1 LIPRGHAQLLIR
13 HLDDDV
19 KAKLQLRARHG
30 HTLEEEEVREILR
43 NAVQDEETTQE
54 PLGSRISS
62 RFAGKGLTQDIPE
75 LRGEPVRPA
84 QDLTKTLSAIGER
97 CRALPD
103 LDVREAEEILGYD
116 ENGVFR

>member
-1 LIPRGHAQLLIR
+1 
-13 HLDDDV
+13 
-19 KAKLQLRARHG
+19 
-30 HTLEEEEVREILR
+30 
-43 NAVQDEETTQE
+43 
-54 PLGSRISS
+54 
-62 RFAGKGLTQDIPE
+62 
-75 LRGEPVRPA
+75 VRPA